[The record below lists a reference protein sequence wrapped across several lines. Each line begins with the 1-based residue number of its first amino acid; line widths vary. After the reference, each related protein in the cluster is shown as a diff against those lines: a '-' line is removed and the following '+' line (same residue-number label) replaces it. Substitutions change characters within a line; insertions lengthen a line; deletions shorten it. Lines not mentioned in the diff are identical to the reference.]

1 MKRRKHIHSRLAVRS
16 TVGPRAIGH
25 PDRPLV
31 TVLTPT
37 LNRRDLLAE
46 TLASVHCQ
54 SYPSVEH
61 LVVDGG
67 STDGTVDLLKR
78 AEQMWGVRWVSQQDG
93 GMYEALNSGFALAR
107 GEIIGWVNDDDWLL
121 PWTIDTAVTTMQRLK
136 RPHAVFGDV
145 LSTTPGATTAQLQIY
160 GRFSRAGLAMGRTLA
175 QPTVFWPVSATR
187 RHGPLDTTH
196 YRQIADCEYWL
207 RLSADLPFVKIREIL
222 AVVQNH
228 PATKRVTLGKEIE
241 QEFALLRS
249 GYKVPWLPG
258 LSRSSDIVSRRW
270 EWIQILLGRGW
281 STSKKSRLISGSWT
295 DRDALTNL
303 LTAGPH
309 RRHPFRDKSMDVTV
323 LRRLIKSSVAELQ

>member
-1 MKRRKHIHSRLAVRS
+1 MRS
-16 TVGPRAIGH
+16 TVSPRTIGH
-25 PDRPLV
+25 PDPPLV
-31 TVLTPT
+31 SVLTPT

-145 LSTTPGATTAQLQIY
+145 LSTRPGATRAQLQIY
-160 GRFSRAGLAMGRTLA
+160 GRFSRSGLANGLTLA
-175 QPTVFWPVSATR
+175 QPTVFWPISATR

-207 RLSADLPFVKIREIL
+207 RLSADLPFVKIRELL

-228 PATKRVTLGKEIE
+228 PATKRETLAKEIE
-241 QEFALLRS
+241 REFALLHSSFPIFRIHVL
-249 GYKVPWLPG
+249 GRG
-258 LSRSSDIVSRRW
+258 LDIMSRRW
-270 EWIQILLGRGW
+270 AGLQLLVGRGW
-281 STSKKSRLISGSWT
+281 KASRESPLLVGSWEGGGVVAILS
-295 DRDALTNL
+295 R
-303 LTAGPH
+303 AGPQ
-309 RRHPFRDKSMDVTV
+309 RRHPLRQEWMDVAG
-323 LRRLIKSSVAELQ
+323 LRRQIERAAAELSG